1 MLQTLIAIAASG
13 LQLPL
18 RPVVRSISTHDA
30 AHRPVPLIMS
40 EPEAEPPQS
49 GFGFKDTMQRL
60 RAGFESG
67 KETGAAWLDKKSTPQ
82 AEAAQE
88 GSNSVGAVLISALLA
103 AVQVEIAQFFVVFCG
118 AWLFGVGV
126 PVATIA
132 PATGVRL
139 RTAAAMALASR
150 HPMRVGRLLLQA
162 LFFPMVLRGLRRSAA
177 PREYLQDQS
186 AQPLAVLATAIF
198 TARALERTLGERLL
212 SAPALLLLDK
222 CGLTEATERTVASV
236 TANAQAAWSTFARA
250 EELALTNPASG
261 LLVRLT
267 ELDAWVFA
275 LLTRAWVAARPWV
288 MRLKEL
294 LFP

>member
-1 MLQTLIAIAASG
+1 MLHTVIAIAASG

-18 RPVVRSISTHDA
+18 RPAARSISTHDA
-30 AHRPVPLIMS
+30 ARRPVPLIMS
-40 EPEAEPPQS
+40 EPEAEPLQS

-67 KETGAAWLDKKSTPQ
+67 KETGAAWLEKKSTSQ
-82 AEAAQE
+82 AAAQE

-126 PVATIA
+126 PVATIT
-132 PATGVRL
+132 PAKGVRL

-162 LFFPMVLRGLRRSAA
+162 LRFPMVLRGLRRSAA

-275 LLTRAWVAARPWV
+275 LLTRAWVAARPWA